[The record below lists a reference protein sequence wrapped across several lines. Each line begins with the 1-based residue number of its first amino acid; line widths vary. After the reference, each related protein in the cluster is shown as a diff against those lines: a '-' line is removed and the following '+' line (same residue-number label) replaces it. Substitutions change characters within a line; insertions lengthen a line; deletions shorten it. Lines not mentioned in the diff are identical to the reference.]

1 MNYAHETAGNYQLV
15 KFFDPDDAQQLS
27 NYMELIIDNKLSFD
41 VNLQI
46 VPDAPFFN
54 NWDGLVKFLI
64 KQT

>member
-1 MNYAHETAGNYQLV
+1 
-15 KFFDPDDAQQLS
+15 
-27 NYMELIIDNKLSFD
+27 MELIIDNKLSFD